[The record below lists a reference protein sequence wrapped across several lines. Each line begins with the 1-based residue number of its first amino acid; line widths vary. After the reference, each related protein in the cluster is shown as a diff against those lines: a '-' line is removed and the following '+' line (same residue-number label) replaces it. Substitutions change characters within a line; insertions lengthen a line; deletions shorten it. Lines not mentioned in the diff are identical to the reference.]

1 MPSYRRPKLYRPHTQ
16 PTIHS
21 SDTDEV
27 ADEIAGN
34 MYDPEYDE
42 LEQPLHGYPFELGQS
57 VWVRP
62 TRRWYRGHIV
72 KVVKLD
78 NRSRKQGVL
87 GCWTYHVRFR
97 GNLKASF
104 DPLMGS
110 IKPDTTRFTE
120 LIRGSG
126 QDVSESE

>member
-42 LEQPLHGYPFELGQS
+42 LEQPLHGYPFEVG
-57 VWVRP
+57 WP
-62 TRRWYRGHIV
+62 RWPPLYF
-72 KVVKLD
+72 VVSAILTSFVLWRSSD
-78 NRSRKQGVL
+78 NL
-87 GCWTYHVRFR
+87 F
-97 GNLKASF
+97 
-104 DPLMGS
+104 GS
-110 IKPDTTRFTE
+110 DQHEDGIEVT
-120 LIRGSG
+120 L
-126 QDVSESE
+126 